1 MAYQNTTGQ
10 VAKVMLCSWQY
21 PVAFAWDCSYIA
33 VCDSDVYHPRKRSD
47 MQTYYSEHREKASD
61 NLMLSVRQSPFG
73 IKTLSRPLALLLCAK
88 HAAKVRIKTETSK

>member
-21 PVAFAWDCSYIA
+21 PVAFALDCSYIA

-47 MQTYYSEHREKASD
+47 MQTYYSEHRETASD

-73 IKTLSRPLALLLCAK
+73 DLYTFSFIIFASLRQTCCKITNK
-88 HAAKVRIKTETSK
+88 N